1 MFRKDLLM
9 LLHGGYRVEIT
20 PARCRHCGLVFRK
33 DKLGKPGTCPR
44 CRETWISPPLVH
56 IEGPTQP

>member
-1 MFRKDLLM
+1 M